1 VDTNIV
7 TVEAKI
13 ALIRKQACFRLLND
27 AEVAML
33 ADLFTV
39 KTYHAGKVI
48 VTQGDHVDSVF
59 LIVSGDADVIVTTLV
74 DGQRQEKNVATLHAN
89 QAIGLSETGFYSLS
103 GVRTATVIAKNDMI
117 LMHLRVAVFHGFA
130 LAHAHV
136 AEVMR
141 EFSGSRMQAT
151 QS

>member
-1 VDTNIV
+1 MDTTL

-27 AEVAML
+27 AEVTML
-33 ADLFTV
+33 ADLFTI
-39 KTYHAGKVI
+39 KTYSAGKVI

-59 LIVSGDADVIVTTLV
+59 LIVSGDADVIVTELV
-74 DGQRQEKNVATLHAN
+74 DGQRREKNVATLHPN

-103 GVRTATVIAKNDMI
+103 GMRTATVVAKNDMI
-117 LMHLRVAVFHGFA
+117 LLHLRVAVFHGFA

-141 EFSGSRMQAT
+141 EFSGSRLQTA
-151 QS
+151 QN

>member
-1 VDTNIV
+1 MDTNLA
-7 TVEAKI
+7 VETKI
-13 ALIRKQACFRLLND
+13 TLIRKQACFRLLND
-27 AEVAML
+27 AEVTML

-39 KTYHAGKVI
+39 KEYPAGSVI

-74 DGQRQEKNVATLHAN
+74 DGQRQENTVATLHPN

-103 GVRTATVIAKNDMI
+103 GVRTATVVAKNDMV
-117 LMHLRVAVFHGFA
+117 LLHLRVAVFHGFA

-141 EFSGSRMQAT
+141 EFSGSRLQTA
-151 QS
+151 QG